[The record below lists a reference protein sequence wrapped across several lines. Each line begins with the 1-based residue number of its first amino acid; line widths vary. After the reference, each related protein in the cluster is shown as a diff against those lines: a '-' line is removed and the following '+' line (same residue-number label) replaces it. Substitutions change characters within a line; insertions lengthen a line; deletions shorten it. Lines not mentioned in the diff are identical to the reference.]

1 MSIYATQL
9 SAITF
14 IAIPAIPFARDWKLF
29 PGQFMILLFAPVVI
43 VFYLPFFRR
52 LKVTTAYEYLEHRF
66 NLAVRLFGSLSFIIF
81 QFARMAIVVYLP
93 ALALSTVTGMDIY
106 AAIVLMG
113 GLSIVYTVLGGME
126 AVIWTDV
133 LQVIVLWGGL
143 LLAVGFVLSDLG
155 GPNTVFEAA
164 RADGKLTMFS
174 WTWDHTALATWSIVL
189 GHFALQF
196 GPYTADQAVVQRY
209 MTTKDERAAARGIW
223 LNGALAIPF
232 NFLFFALGT
241 CLYLFF
247 KSRPELLSVGMQND
261 SVFPLFMTGR
271 MPPGM
276 SGLVIAGVFAASMSS
291 LDSSMH
297 SVATAITTDFYRRFW
312 PDVSDQRC
320 LKVARWI
327 TAIVGGIGTAT
338 ALLIAGA
345 DLKSQYLFFQKILG
359 LLTSGLVGLFILGV
373 FTRRA
378 NSSGALSGA
387 VVSTIVLAHVVFR
400 TDTHMY
406 VYPLVGIGTAV
417 VVGYVVSLI
426 TPPDGKDLSGLSWPT
441 VERDAS

>member
-1 MSIYATQL
+1 
-9 SAITF
+9 
-14 IAIPAIPFARDWKLF
+14 
-29 PGQFMILLFAPVVI
+29 
-43 VFYLPFFRR
+43 
-52 LKVTTAYEYLEHRF
+52 
-66 NLAVRLFGSLSFIIF
+66 
-81 QFARMAIVVYLP
+81 
-93 ALALSTVTGMDIY
+93 
-106 AAIVLMG
+106 
-113 GLSIVYTVLGGME
+113 
-126 AVIWTDV
+126 
-133 LQVIVLWGGL
+133 
-143 LLAVGFVLSDLG
+143 
-155 GPNTVFEAA
+155 
-164 RADGKLTMFS
+164 
-174 WTWDHTALATWSIVL
+174 
-189 GHFALQF
+189 
-196 GPYTADQAVVQRY
+196 
-209 MTTKDERAAARGIW
+209 
-223 LNGALAIPF
+223 
-232 NFLFFALGT
+232 
-241 CLYLFF
+241 
-247 KSRPELLSVGMQND
+247 
-261 SVFPLFMTGR
+261 
-271 MPPGM
+271 M